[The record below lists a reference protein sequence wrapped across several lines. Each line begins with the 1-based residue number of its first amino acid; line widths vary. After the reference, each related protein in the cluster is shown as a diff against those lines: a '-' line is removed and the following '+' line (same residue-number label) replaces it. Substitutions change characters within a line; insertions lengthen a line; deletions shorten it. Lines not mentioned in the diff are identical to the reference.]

1 MGIKTPY
8 VCEIAPDTYAINEFG
23 LNAMFLCVGSERAL
37 LIDTGTGVCDLKA
50 EVAKLTDKPYDVVI
64 THGHV
69 DHAGGMGAF
78 DKVYIHEKDVQMAK
92 DITVERRKDYAE
104 TLGKMNGYNVYDYS
118 PDMVKAWDSYP
129 EFVLI
134 DEGYVFD
141 LGDRSLEVFFA
152 PGHTPGSITLL
163 DRKNRIHFSGD
174 ACNGNTLC
182 LGASITTLYHTAEK
196 LKALEPYFDQDFNGH
211 HGYAGVP
218 SCLSQKK
225 SVRDDV
231 MEICRQILKGTAN
244 VTEQAFLGGTS
255 KGANYGNARVV
266 FNDKTPMIEEGEV
279 PVEL

>member
-50 EVAKLTDKPYDVVI
+50 EVAKLTDKPYDVVL

-78 DKVYIHEKDVQMAK
+78 EKVYIHEKDVQMVK
-92 DITVERRKDYAE
+92 DITVERRKDYAD

-118 PDMVKAWDSYP
+118 TDMVKAWDSYP

-134 DEGYVFD
+134 DEGYVFE

-225 SVRDDV
+225 TVRDDV